1 MLGKPVSLYNSSVFQ
16 IPIQKTSFRYLEI
29 LTSKGFACIPTFLSS
44 VLSFTNTTLK
54 LCTTWKEEMEIESIM
69 DEYRDAKTMGSC
81 PKSCLQYQYNG
92 DVSPWKF
99 INKKSLIK
107 IFYVFPIDQ
116 VQVFEEYLMFS
127 FNDLIGTI
135 GGHSGLFI
143 GFSFYGFFCQIIE
156 ILQRM
161 LKWSFDFTF

>member
-1 MLGKPVSLYNSSVFQ
+1 
-16 IPIQKTSFRYLEI
+16 
-29 LTSKGFACIPTFLSS
+29 
-44 VLSFTNTTLK
+44 
-54 LCTTWKEEMEIESIM
+54 MEIKLVM
-69 DEYRDAKTMGSC
+69 DKYRDAKTMGSC
-81 PKSCLQYQYNG
+81 PKSCLQYEYNG

-99 INKKSLIK
+99 FNKKSLIK
-107 IFYVFPIDQ
+107 IFYVFLIDQ

-156 ILQRM
+156 ILQHM

>member
-1 MLGKPVSLYNSSVFQ
+1 
-16 IPIQKTSFRYLEI
+16 
-29 LTSKGFACIPTFLSS
+29 
-44 VLSFTNTTLK
+44 
-54 LCTTWKEEMEIESIM
+54 MEIKPIIFKN
-69 DEYRDAKTMGSC
+69 RDANTMGSC
-81 PKSCLQYQYNG
+81 PKSCFQYQYNG
-92 DVSPWKF
+92 DVSTWKF
-99 INKKSLIK
+99 ANNKRLIK